1 MLERPTVQNLFA
13 DPFSLIMLALIAV
26 LIIFMVRNGK
36 KRQQAAQEMQSGLIP
51 GAEVMLQSGIYG
63 TVEEINEE
71 DNRVT
76 LRSGTSTLV
85 VHRNAVSTI
94 VTPSDA
100 DVAVAE
106 TVHPDDDPAFGE
118 HVDAAKADEP
128 AAPEFHSPFD
138 GSTEQTGE
146 NTTAAGEDDEKN
158 GDAAPKA

>member
-36 KRQQAAQEMQSGLIP
+36 KRQQAAQQMQSGLVP

-63 TVEEINEE
+63 TVDSIDEE

-76 LRSGTSTLV
+76 LRSGNSTLV

-94 VTPSDA
+94 VAPA
-100 DVAVAE
+100 DVAPEAAE
-106 TVHPDDDPAFGE
+106 IVHPDDDPAFGE
-118 HVDAAKADEP
+118 RVDAAQAEEA
-128 AAPEFHSPFD
+128 AAPEFRSPFEAQAD
-138 GSTEQTGE
+138 EKPAQTDE
-146 NTTAAGEDDEKN
+146 NDEKN